1 MEAHEIQHVEVI
13 VATTFVLASE
23 HEHLAIDH
31 GGRMA
36 TPSRWHCATQLDE
49 RDPLVQAYIHTH
61 ERASISRSLS
71 LLTGATRASPRR
83 HTRQVDVHVIEKE
96 RVIGISRASKDQHRI
111 RLAGRRLVVLAVAK
125 GHGRVLG
132 SR

>member
-13 VATTFVLASE
+13 VTTAFVLASE

-49 RDPLVQAYIHTH
+49 RDPLVQAYIHTRERKSVNQSMSFSLAIEWRH
-61 ERASISRSLS
+61 ESVASSSYS
-71 LLTGATRASPRR
+71 
-83 HTRQVDVHVIEKE
+83 
-96 RVIGISRASKDQHRI
+96 
-111 RLAGRRLVVLAVAK
+111 AGRCAC
-125 GHGRVLG
+125 H
-132 SR
+132 